1 MYNHVLRDINTP
13 RLNTTNAHLITS
25 FGQLQTQHNPTQILD
40 TQKKS
45 PDIHRRI
52 LEFVLLL
59 GFLLEPTSYLVDGLL
74 ASDIKKIIAGGI
86 GYITFL
92 LAVAIFVVY
101 RKDYNPPSNKKL
113 SILLGMLLLGT
124 WSTSLLNYYT
134 EENPNI
140 FLFLPIIALKI
151 VIVVHYSIPLIFVQV
166 MVTMVTLAGI
176 VVNILFSEDSRS
188 IYQYITGIGAYIV
201 MLPFV
206 FLLKGQ
212 RKNQEEAPRKQL
224 ERQESELNFDDRVSF
239 EVLGNLEEAVIVV
252 NELGQPIYSNEP
264 FDKLFTI
271 QKEEDILESQR
282 TQQQQQPQHSLAM
295 EFGKVIGIKAKE
307 PELQNRIADLL
318 KGENTTTIAT
328 MESGALGRRILRY
341 ADSPDSLIIA
351 DRESNLNVLFTT
363 FLTQEKMFKANHIG
377 FDPQTRLPKFENFT
391 ATLKKNI
398 KDISEVDFQM
408 AYYEMNKK
416 NYLLIVFHFNPYQKE
431 LKEAQAES
439 EHRKQML
446 RYVAHDMRNPLS
458 SVQLLLETA
467 IDDTFINAT
476 VKNKY
481 IRPCVKN
488 LKYLFALVND
498 LIDAAQIS
506 AGKFKLAISET
517 HVAEIVDDVIQI
529 FELKAK
535 AKEITLK
542 KVVDSRLPGIIFT
555 DPARVNQ
562 ILINLVSN
570 ALKYTPKKGTITIK
584 VDSNILNANKI
595 DFSVE
600 DTGIGIRM
608 ENQKD
613 LLKDFSKV
621 EGSKDSELNPYGVG
635 LGLSLS
641 NKLAIQL
648 NIEAAKEGIKIDSTL
663 GKGTKMKFSV
673 ENRRMSSLTKISSL
687 AKIPTSNLLTLN
699 KKASENYSSC
709 FEENHPV
716 ESAKPNSSQSLTSEG
731 RKARRT
737 LTTLR
742 RLGELDALT
751 SGHVLHSKAL
761 VIDDDAFSA
770 ETLSMILNSMGITA
784 DKVYN
789 TKDAV
794 KKLEE
799 LAAQSKGNND
809 GRLLGYDLIFMDGMM
824 DDMDGFE
831 STRILKAKM
840 KAGEVKDCPVVF
852 CTGLDADSEA
862 QAREAGA
869 GYYITK
875 PITKVKLG
883 ELLKAAGI
891 KNGM

>member
-1 MYNHVLRDINTP
+1 M
-13 RLNTTNAHLITS
+13 
-25 FGQLQTQHNPTQILD
+25 
-40 TQKKS
+40 
-45 PDIHRRI
+45 
-52 LEFVLLL
+52 
-59 GFLLEPTSYLVDGLL
+59 LEPASYLVDGLL
-74 ASDIKKIIAGGI
+74 SSNLKKVIAAGI
-86 GYITFL
+86 GMITFF
-92 LAVAIFVVY
+92 LAMGIFVIF
-101 RKDYNPPSNKKL
+101 RKNYDPTNKKL
-113 SILLGMLLLGT
+113 ACLLGLLLLGT
-124 WSTSLLNYYT
+124 CSTSLLNYYA

-140 FLFLPIIALKI
+140 FLFLPLIALKI
-151 VIVVHYSIPLIFVQV
+151 VIVIHYQIPLIFVQI
-166 MVTMVTLAGI
+166 MVTLIVLAGI
-176 VVNILFSEDSRS
+176 VVNIVFSHNHS
-188 IYQYITGIGAYIV
+188 IYQYINGIGAYIV
-201 MLPFV
+201 ILPFV
-206 FLLKGQ
+206 FLMKEQ
-212 RKNQEEAPRKQL
+212 NKQSKSDNNPKQVEIQETGVIWDEKAA
-224 ERQESELNFDDRVSF
+224 F

-264 FDKLFTI
+264 FDNLFMI

-282 TQQQQQPQHSLAM
+282 SQKQPQNSLAM
-295 EFGKVIGIKAKE
+295 EFTKVTSIKAKE
-307 PELQNRIADLL
+307 PELQNRIADLF
-318 KGENTTTIAT
+318 KGDQTTITT
-328 MESGALGRRILRY
+328 MESGGLNKRILRY
-341 ADSPDSLIIA
+341 QDSPDSLIIA
-351 DRESNLNVLFTT
+351 DREGNLNVLYNT
-363 FLTQEKMFKANHIG
+363 FLSHEKLFKSNNIG
-377 FDPQTRLPKFENFT
+377 FDSHTRLPKFETFT

-398 KDISEVDFQM
+398 KDISEIEFQM

-416 NYLLIVFHFNPYQKE
+416 RYLFVVFHVNPYQKE

-439 EHRKQML
+439 EFRKQML

-498 LIDAAQIS
+498 LIDAAQLA
-506 AGKFKLAISET
+506 AGKFKLAVTET

-542 KVVDSRLPGIIFT
+542 KVVDPRLPGIIFT

-562 ILINLVSN
+562 VLINLVSN

-584 VDSNILNANKI
+584 VDSNILNSNKI
-595 DFSVE
+595 DFTVE

-648 NIEAAKEGIKIDSTL
+648 NVEAAQEGIRIDSTL

-673 ENRRMSSLTKISSL
+673 ENRRMTSLMKISSL
-687 AKIPTSNLLTLN
+687 VKLPTTGFLKLS

-709 FEENHPV
+709 FEENAPQP
-716 ESAKPNSSQSLTSEG
+716 EKPHSSNSLSSEG
-731 RKARRT
+731 RKARKT

-742 RLGELDALT
+742 RLGELDAYT
-751 SGHVLHSKAL
+751 SGHQLNSKAL

-770 ETLSMILNSMGITA
+770 ETLSMILNSLGVTA

-799 LAAQSKGNND
+799 LAQSKGKD
-809 GRLLGYDLIFMDGMM
+809 GKMWGYDLIFMDGMM

-831 STRILKAKM
+831 STRLLKGKM

-862 QAREAGA
+862 EAREAGA
-869 GYYITK
+869 SYYVTK
-875 PITKVKLG
+875 PLTKDALSK
-883 ELLKAAGI
+883 LLKTANI
-891 KNGM
+891 KH